1 MIDDPAVELVSIAL
15 RHPDHVPYA
24 IRALEAGKY
33 VNIDKPIAVNYEEAL
48 KLEACARRHP
58 GKLFARQNRRFEGPF
73 QKARQLISTGV
84 LGNITLIKL
93 HRACGYCRR
102 NDWMTMTEFAGG
114 LLTNWG
120 PHVIDQA
127 LQLIG
132 SPVVDMWADVRS
144 VISIGDGD
152 DQIKLLLRGKNGI
165 VADLE
170 ISGTNAKPGREMEI
184 WGERGT
190 LVYDPKVGAIEMRFV
205 DPECKFKPL
214 KPHRENPP
222 MEYGNF
228 DEKLTFIEQR
238 VEIPF
243 IPMSEIWKYIYE
255 SVRNGKPFPIRLEEA
270 VEVVRLC
277 DEAFRLSG
285 FKPRASE
292 A

>member
-1 MIDDPAVELVSIAL
+1 MIRLSSSCRSRCAIRITFPC
-15 RHPDHVPYA
+15 A

-170 ISGTNAKPGREMEI
+170 ISGTNAKPDVK
-184 WGERGT
+184 WKSGESAGHSFTIR
-190 LVYDPKVGAIEMRFV
+190 KS
-205 DPECKFKPL
+205 
-214 KPHRENPP
+214 
-222 MEYGNF
+222 
-228 DEKLTFIEQR
+228 EQSKCDLS
-238 VEIPF
+238 I
-243 IPMSEIWKYIYE
+243 
-255 SVRNGKPFPIRLEEA
+255 RN
-270 VEVVRLC
+270 VN
-277 DEAFRLSG
+277 S
-285 FKPRASE
+285 SH
-292 A
+292 